1 MFLLNFDMNLK
12 KVKNIKFLAKGKRSK
27 VYSGV
32 LNNKKVALKFTSRA
46 DKEASWLK
54 LLNKKGI
61 GLRYIFHNKDALVYE
76 FVDGIRIIDYIKK
89 EKRDLVIKVLVNV
102 LKQCLELDKLKINK
116 LEMHNPYKHV
126 LIGKK
131 VVLIDFERCYKT
143 KKPKNVTQFC
153 QFMMSK
159 LDKLLK
165 EKKINIDRVR
175 FQSLLKNY
183 KESYRKAYFSKIL
196 DYIKSL

>member
-1 MFLLNFDMNLK
+1 MNLK

-61 GLRYIFHNKDALVYE
+61 GPRYIFHNKDALVYE

-165 EKKINIDRVR
+165 EKKINIDRVI

-183 KESYRKAYFSKIL
+183 KESYRKAYFGKIL
-196 DYIKSL
+196 NYIKSL